1 MKSKRNRF
9 RTLLASCLIVCAD
22 YTYGNPGDFTALQ
35 NAINEAQEYIASHAS
50 SYTGTI
56 VALYQDEV
64 NIAQDLA
71 NEGKVNQN
79 AIDRQL
85 ENLASARTA
94 LEATEGFDFDVT
106 GITTGYDTERGFRH
120 PGALH
125 TDADFERIRK
135 QLKAGNEKVVAAY
148 NVLVNA
154 GFSQSTAATNPV
166 PTIIRGGGVE
176 IGRAHV

>member
-50 SYTGTI
+50 SYTGAI

-64 NIAQDLA
+64 NIAQDLV

-85 ENLASARTA
+85 ENELC
-94 LEATEGFDFDVT
+94 
-106 GITTGYDTERGFRH
+106 
-120 PGALH
+120 
-125 TDADFERIRK
+125 
-135 QLKAGNEKVVAAY
+135 
-148 NVLVNA
+148 
-154 GFSQSTAATNPV
+154 
-166 PTIIRGGGVE
+166 
-176 IGRAHV
+176 

>member
-50 SYTGTI
+50 SYTGAI

-94 LEATEGFDFDVT
+94 LEATE
-106 GITTGYDTERGFRH
+106 
-120 PGALH
+120 
-125 TDADFERIRK
+125 
-135 QLKAGNEKVVAAY
+135 
-148 NVLVNA
+148 
-154 GFSQSTAATNPV
+154 
-166 PTIIRGGGVE
+166 
-176 IGRAHV
+176 

>member
-1 MKSKRNRF
+1 MNKNMKSKRNRF

-71 NEGKVNQN
+71 NEGKVNQTPST
-79 AIDRQL
+79 DSSKTSHQPVRPWKPRQD
-85 ENLASARTA
+85 SISMSQA
-94 LEATEGFDFDVT
+94 LRQDTTQKEDS
-106 GITTGYDTERGFRH
+106 GI
-120 PGALH
+120 
-125 TDADFERIRK
+125 
-135 QLKAGNEKVVAAY
+135 
-148 NVLVNA
+148 
-154 GFSQSTAATNPV
+154 PV
-166 PTIIRGGGVE
+166 PSIPMPTLNVSGNSSKPE
-176 IGRAHV
+176 MKKS